1 MIKIRKSNFCGII
14 NRAEIYF
21 DSQIHKKKILC
32 VAQMYY
38 LHRLLRL
45 TASSELFIKIEIT
58 IVQLLGILIARG
70 LSIYRLSKLRAN
82 ISFYFSMRNK
92 FRF

>member
-1 MIKIRKSNFCGII
+1 MVKIRKSNFCGINDI
-14 NRAEIYF
+14 L
-21 DSQIHKKKILC
+21 IHKFTKKKILC

-45 TASSELFIKIEIT
+45 TGSSELFIKIEIT

-82 ISFYFSMRNK
+82 ISFYFR
-92 FRF
+92 